1 MSLRKI
7 TAAFGAIALTLA
19 MGACGG
25 NSGSGS
31 DGESVTLQYWLW
43 DDNQLPL
50 YQQCA
55 DAFTAKNPN
64 IKIEITQTAWGQYWQ
79 NLTTQIASGSAPDVF
94 TDDVSHSPQFVEN
107 QQILD
112 LTDRIEKA
120 CIDFIQYAEC
130 FTELWVN
137 DGKL

>member
-64 IKIEITQTAWGQYWQ
+64 IKIEITLFVFCTEFHGCVTGDVYSVWEYRHRSD
-79 NLTTQIASGSAPDVF
+79 TQSF
-94 TDDVSHSPQFVEN
+94 
-107 QQILD
+107 
-112 LTDRIEKA
+112 R
-120 CIDFIQYAEC
+120 
-130 FTELWVN
+130 
-137 DGKL
+137 